1 VTEKKKPATP
11 TAKTPPPVRAKSA
24 SKSRDG
30 AASAG
35 SAPADPVPERR
46 WEAADYQRAIKS
58 YSACLEL
65 VQRKGWQQASRSLAD
80 FIAEFAAERELAER
94 ARMYLRVC
102 AQHLD
107 AHDMTP
113 KDFDEACYLAVVL
126 ANQGEYAR
134 ALKALDMALAERPGS
149 DRAHYLR
156 ASTLTLHGD
165 RPAALAAL
173 RRAIE
178 LEDRNRVCASQDPD
192 FRVLHDDEEFI
203 TLTTREDE
211 GY

>member
-1 VTEKKKPATP
+1 VTAKKKPTTP
-11 TAKTPPPVRAKSA
+11 TTKTPSPARARSA
-24 SKSRDG
+24 ARTKEAAAGTG
-30 AASAG
+30 AR
-35 SAPADPVPERR
+35 PAHVPERR

-58 YSACLEL
+58 YTTCLDL
-65 VQRKGWQQASRSLAD
+65 VQKKSWEQATRSLAA

-113 KDFDEACYLAVVL
+113 KDFDEACYLAVIL

-134 ALKALDMALAERPGS
+134 ALQALDKALAERPAS

-178 LEDRNRVCASQDPD
+178 IDDRNRVGASQDPD